1 MEKRSFSS
9 LISQIAEIHK
19 DIKYY
24 KYQAHISLQQNK
36 MGEYRKH
43 QAHIMYQKRKL
54 YSLSQRVKDI
64 LNNPVL
70 EVKYIWGN
78 ETRTRIFSGL
88 TQREIREISNYLHT
102 YAKIKGIEL
111 KILEIK
117 EIPTF
122 NSDSI
127 L

>member
-9 LISQIAEIHK
+9 LISQIAEIYK

-24 KYQAHISLQQNK
+24 KYQAPISLQQNK

-78 ETRTRIFSGL
+78 ETKTSIFSGL
-88 TQREIREISNYLHT
+88 TQREISDYLHT
-102 YAKIKGIEL
+102 CAMVKGIEL

-122 NSDSI
+122 NPDSF

>member
-1 MEKRSFSS
+1 MEKRSFSY
-9 LISQIAEIHK
+9 LISQITSIYK

-24 KYQAHISLQQNK
+24 KYQAHISLQQGK

-70 EVKYIWGN
+70 EVNYIWRD
-78 ETRTRIFSGL
+78 ETKTSIFSGL
-88 TQREIREISNYLHT
+88 TEKEISDYLHT
-102 YAKIKGIEL
+102 CALVKGVEL

-122 NSDSI
+122 NSDS
-127 L
+127 LL

>member
-9 LISQIAEIHK
+9 LISQIDEIYQ

-24 KYQAHISLQQNK
+24 KYQAHISMQQNK

-43 QAHIMYQKRKL
+43 QAHIRYQKRKL

-64 LNNPVL
+64 LNNPIL
-70 EVKYIWGN
+70 EVKYIWEN
-78 ETRTRIFSGL
+78 ETKTSIFSGL
-88 TQREIREISNYLHT
+88 TQREISDYLHT
-102 YAKIKGIEL
+102 CAMVKGIEL

-122 NSDSI
+122 N
-127 L
+127 

>member
-9 LISQIAEIHK
+9 LISQIAEIYK

-24 KYQAHISLQQNK
+24 IHQAHISLQQNK
-36 MGEYRKH
+36 LGEYRKH

-70 EVKYIWGN
+70 EVKYI
-78 ETRTRIFSGL
+78 
-88 TQREIREISNYLHT
+88 
-102 YAKIKGIEL
+102 
-111 KILEIK
+111 
-117 EIPTF
+117 
-122 NSDSI
+122 
-127 L
+127 

>member
-9 LISQIAEIHK
+9 LISQITEIYE

-24 KYQAHISLQQNK
+24 KYQAHISLQQGK

-43 QAHIMYQKRKL
+43 QAHIRYQKRKL
-54 YSLSQRVKDI
+54 HSLSQKVEDI
-64 LNNPVL
+64 LKNPLL

-78 ETRTRIFSGL
+78 ETKTSIFSGL
-88 TQREIREISNYLHT
+88 TQREIPDYLHT
-102 YAKIKGIEL
+102 CAMVKGIEL

-122 NSDSI
+122 NPDS
-127 L
+127 LL

>member
-9 LISQIAEIHK
+9 LISQIAEIYK

-24 KYQAHISLQQNK
+24 KYQAQISLQQNK

-43 QAHIMYQKRKL
+43 QAHI
-54 YSLSQRVKDI
+54 

-78 ETRTRIFSGL
+78 ETKTSIFSGL
-88 TQREIREISNYLHT
+88 TQREISDYLHT
-102 YAKIKGIEL
+102 CAMVKGIEL

-122 NSDSI
+122 NSDS
-127 L
+127 LL

>member
-1 MEKRSFSS
+1 MEKRSFSY
-9 LISQIAEIHK
+9 LISQIASIYK

-24 KYQAHISLQQNK
+24 KYQAHVSLQQNK

-43 QAHIMYQKRKL
+43 QAHITYQKRKL

-70 EVKYIWGN
+70 EVNYIWGDK
-78 ETRTRIFSGL
+78 TKTSIFSGL
-88 TQREIREISNYLHT
+88 TQKEIADYLHT
-102 YAKIKGIEL
+102 CAMVKGVEL

-122 NSDSI
+122 NSDSF

>member
-1 MEKRSFSS
+1 MEKRSFSY
-9 LISQIAEIHK
+9 LISQIASIYK

-24 KYQAHISLQQNK
+24 KYQAHVFLQQNK

-70 EVKYIWGN
+70 EVNYIWGDK
-78 ETRTRIFSGL
+78 TKTSIFSGL
-88 TQREIREISNYLHT
+88 TQKEIADYLHT
-102 YAKIKGIEL
+102 CAMVKGVEL

-122 NSDSI
+122 NSDSF

>member
-9 LISQIAEIHK
+9 LVSQISGIYK
-19 DIKYY
+19 DIKYS
-24 KYQAHISLQQNK
+24 KYQAHISLQQSK
-36 MGEYRKH
+36 MGEYRKY

-54 YSLSQRVKDI
+54 YSLSQRVKEI

-70 EVKYIWGN
+70 EVNYVWKGDSK
-78 ETRTRIFSGL
+78 TSIFSGL
-88 TQREIREISNYLHT
+88 TKNEISDYLQT
-102 YAKIKGIEL
+102 YAMIKGVEL

-122 NSDSI
+122 NSDS
-127 L
+127 LL

>member
-9 LISQIAEIHK
+9 LISQITEIYK

-36 MGEYRKH
+36 LGEYRKH

-78 ETRTRIFSGL
+78 ETKTSIFSGL
-88 TQREIREISNYLHT
+88 TQREISDYLHT
-102 YAKIKGIEL
+102 CAMVKGIEL

-122 NSDSI
+122 NSDSF

>member
-9 LISQIAEIHK
+9 LISQIAEIYK

-24 KYQAHISLQQNK
+24 KYQAHISLQQSK

-43 QAHIMYQKRKL
+43 QAHIRYQKRKL

-64 LNNPVL
+64 LNNPIL

-78 ETRTRIFSGL
+78 ETKTSIFSGL
-88 TQREIREISNYLHT
+88 TQREISDYLHT
-102 YAKIKGIEL
+102 CAMVKGIEL

-122 NSDSI
+122 N
-127 L
+127 